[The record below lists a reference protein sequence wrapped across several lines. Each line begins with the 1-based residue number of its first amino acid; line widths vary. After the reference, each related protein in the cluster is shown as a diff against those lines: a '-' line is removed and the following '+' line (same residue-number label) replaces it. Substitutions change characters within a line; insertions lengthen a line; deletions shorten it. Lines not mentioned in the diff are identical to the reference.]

1 MAKSTVN
8 PGVGGTVNTE
18 TIDLEGL
25 DCADC
30 ALSLEK
36 AIVGIPGVVKADVN
50 FTASTLKVQY
60 HPEEVER
67 RQIASSVREAG
78 YRVRLA
84 PEAQP
89 VPATRRERLIAF
101 WADHVRGITTAA
113 SGLLLAAGFLL
124 SFAGVA
130 SPLPEL
136 VLSLGIVVGGYHTAR
151 AALFAL
157 RTRSADMNVLMTA
170 AVLGAIGI
178 GEWTE
183 AASVVFL
190 FSLAN
195 TLQSYTMDRS
205 RRSIRSLLELAP
217 KEATLIQDGRQVK
230 VPVGEIAVGDTL
242 LVRPGERLATDG
254 VVLAGSST
262 VNQAPITGESMPVEK
277 LEGDEVYAGS
287 VNQWGVLQVGVT
299 RPHRD
304 NTLSRIIAMVEEAQS
319 RRAPS
324 QQFVD
329 RFARYYT
336 PAVIGL
342 AAAVAA
348 VPPLFFGASFEV
360 WFYRAL
366 VLLIIACP
374 CALVIS
380 TPVSIAS
387 AVASASRRG
396 VLFKGGAYLEAL
408 GNLRVIAFDKT
419 GTLTTGYLQ
428 VTDIVTL
435 NGYSEAQV
443 LATAAALES
452 VSEHPVAR
460 AVVRR
465 AMHEGADVLP
475 VVDFQAM
482 PGLGAVGQVNGSR
495 YFVGSPRLARQ
506 IAGDALVMPAVV
518 EELERQGK
526 TVVLLGEGDRLL
538 GVVAVADQLRPESR
552 AAVEGLHRAGM
563 QRVVMLTGDNP
574 RTAAAVASE
583 AGLDGY
589 QAELLPEDK
598 QGAVQSLLDRYGRVA
613 MVGDGVNDAPAL
625 AQATVG
631 IAMGAAG
638 TDTAL
643 ETADVALMG
652 DDLTRL
658 PEAVSLS
665 RATVSTIKQ
674 NIGLSIAVKLVFV
687 VLASVGLAN
696 LWMAVLAD
704 MGTSLAVIAN
714 GMRLLRHRGQG
725 DIPASFPRRD
735 GVSRQ
740 LGA

>member
-1 MAKSTVN
+1 MATSATDPGAGTSVN
-8 PGVGGTVNTE
+8 SE
-18 TIDLEGL
+18 TIDIEGL

-36 AIVGIPGVVKADVN
+36 AISGMPGIVRADVS

-78 YRVRLA
+78 YRVRQG
-84 PEAQP
+84 PEARP
-89 VPATRRERLIAF
+89 VPATPRERVLAF
-101 WADHVRGITTAA
+101 WADHNRGITTAA

-124 SFAGVA
+124 SFSGVA
-130 SPLPEL
+130 TPLPEL

-157 RTRSADMNVLMTA
+157 RIRSADMNVLMSA
-170 AVLGAIGI
+170 AVLGAVAI

-195 TLQSYTMDRS
+195 TLQSYTMDRT

-217 KEATLIQDGRQVK
+217 KEATLIRDGRQVK
-230 VPVGEIAVGDTL
+230 VPVGEVAVGDTL
-242 LVRPGERLATDG
+242 LVRPGERVATDG
-254 VVLAGSST
+254 VVVSGSST
-262 VNQAPITGESMPVEK
+262 VNQAPITGESVPAEK
-277 LEGDEVYAGS
+277 AEGDEVYAGT

-342 AAAVAA
+342 AVAVAA
-348 VPPLFFGASFEV
+348 VPPLLFAASFEA

-408 GNLRVIAFDKT
+408 GNMRVIAFDKT
-419 GTLTTGYLQ
+419 GTLTTGHLQ
-428 VTDIVTL
+428 VTDVITL
-435 NGYSEAQV
+435 NGYSEGEV
-443 LATAAALES
+443 LSTAASLES

-460 AVVRR
+460 AIVRR
-465 AMHEGADVLP
+465 AMHEGADVPP

-482 PGLGAVGQVNGSR
+482 PGLGAVGRVNGSQ

-506 IAGDALVMPAVV
+506 IAGESLDVPAVV

-538 GVVAVADQLRPESR
+538 GAVAVADRLRPESR
-552 AAVEGLHRAGM
+552 AAVDGLHRVGV
-563 QRVVMLTGDNP
+563 QRVVMLTGDNQ
-574 RTAAAVASE
+574 RTAAAIAAEVGVDGFQ
-583 AGLDGY
+583 AG
-589 QAELLPEDK
+589 LLPEDK
-598 QGAVQSLLDRYGRVA
+598 QGAVQRLLERYGQVA

-687 VLASVGLAN
+687 VLASAGLAN

-714 GMRLLRHRGQG
+714 GMRLLRHRGS
-725 DIPASFPRRD
+725 A
-735 GVSRQ
+735 
-740 LGA
+740 